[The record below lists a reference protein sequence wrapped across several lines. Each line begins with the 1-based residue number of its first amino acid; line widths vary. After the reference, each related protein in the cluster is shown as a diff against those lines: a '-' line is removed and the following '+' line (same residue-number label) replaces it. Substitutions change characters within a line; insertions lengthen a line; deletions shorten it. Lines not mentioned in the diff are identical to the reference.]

1 MRGVPTS
8 QPSRRGVIFDVD
20 GTLADTN
27 YLHIVAWWQAFRTA
41 GHEVVMSDLHA
52 LIGMGAD
59 QLLPRLVGSEDA
71 AIKRSHTRF
80 YSPYL
85 DSLRRFPKAD
95 ELLKACAGLGLEIVL
110 ATSAPKEEVAAL
122 REALDAD
129 DVISE
134 VTSSEDVEMSK
145 PAPELLEVTLGKTG
159 ARLEVVQ
166 QLRRVAVNRDGAGF
180 AQPRTVDA
188 AAQYADAG
196 DACLA
201 GSLHVPGGVA
211 DHDAVG
217 GLQRYRRAGAPPA
230 IGQCMTRRMS
240 G

>member
-1 MRGVPTS
+1 V
-8 QPSRRGVIFDVD
+8 
-20 GTLADTN
+20 DTN

-41 GHEVVMSDLHA
+41 GHDVVMSDLHA

-95 ELLKACAGLGLEIVL
+95 ELLKACARLGLEIVL

-134 VTSSEDVEMSK
+134 VTSSEDVETSK

-159 ARLEVVQ
+159 LKAADCIMVGDTAWDMEAAGKAGIPCIGVLSGGIDGSRLSE
-166 QLRRVAVNRDGAGF
+166 
-180 AQPRTVDA
+180 
-188 AAQYADAG
+188 
-196 DACLA
+196 
-201 GSLHVPGGVA
+201 
-211 DHDAVG
+211 
-217 GLQRYRRAGAPPA
+217 AGAIAVYRDATELLDHLESSA
-230 IGQCMTRRMS
+230 IGELARHRPS
-240 G
+240 VSA